1 MLHDRGDTR
10 DRLWR
15 VASQQRGYFTAAQ
28 ALAVGY
34 SYQAQRFH
42 AQRGN
47 WVRIDRGL
55 YRFREFG
62 HLPSETDD
70 HLVRWSLW
78 SKGRAVIS
86 HATAL
91 SAHDLGVANP
101 AQIHLTVPAGF
112 RQKDPAVSLHRA
124 DLAPE
129 EIEQRTGFR
138 LTTPVRAVVESAAA
152 GADQDVVDAAVAE
165 ILERGQATRR
175 HLLDAAGRL
184 GPRAELGI
192 ERALRALA

>member
-1 MLHDRGDTR
+1 VLHDRGDTR

-62 HLPSETDD
+62 HLPSEADD

-91 SAHDLGVANP
+91 SAHDLGIANP

-112 RQKDPAVSLHRA
+112 RQKDPAVALHRA

-129 EIEQRTGFR
+129 EIEQRTGFH
-138 LTTPVRAVVESAAA
+138 LTTPVRAVVETAAD

-175 HLLDAAGRL
+175 HLLDAASRL